1 MFATDLVTANG
12 ENGIRA
18 FGLNFVRIRWQW
30 MGFQPQRAS
39 EVGRLDTSVVPPCGF
54 IARAMH
60 FAMMS
65 AAQRDRELIA
75 HLATEARDCTK
86 RRW

>member
-30 MGFQPQRAS
+30 MRLKLERAS
-39 EVGRLDTSVVPPCGF
+39 GGGWVDSIFFHQAFV
-54 IARAMH
+54 AAAMDLPV
-60 FAMMS
+60 MC
-65 AAQRDRELIA
+65 AA
-75 HLATEARDCTK
+75 
-86 RRW
+86 